1 MFYKLRKNLLA
12 GTLSFEFV
20 SNGQKILDR
29 INTATTFLIKSFVP
43 RDDKNE
49 VELVLPEGMSAAD
62 IRVAQHVVT
71 KMSGLELVPV
81 QKGNRER
88 QWIVRRSS

>member
-1 MFYKLRKNLLA
+1 MPIGGEIVAADEDYEEIYHQLKCF
-12 GTLSFEFV
+12 
-20 SNGQKILDR
+20 
-29 INTATTFLIKSFVP
+29 

>member
-1 MFYKLRKNLLA
+1 MSKSLL
-12 GTLSFEFV
+12 LSSLSALWFFFTF
-20 SNGQKILDR
+20 SANFHRGFLQKK
-29 INTATTFLIKSFVP
+29 NTATIKSFVS

-62 IRVAQHVVT
+62 IRVVQHVVT

-88 QWIVRRSS
+88 QWIVRRSG

>member
-1 MFYKLRKNLLA
+1 MVFFYFFCQFSSGFFTEK
-12 GTLSFEFV
+12 
-20 SNGQKILDR
+20 
-29 INTATTFLIKSFVP
+29 NTATIKSFVS

-62 IRVAQHVVT
+62 IRVVQHVVT

-88 QWIVRRSS
+88 QWIVRRSG